1 MSFVCFVELNSP
13 YFAPLLLRDNGLT
26 PIAADAPPI
35 YRVYGPEGLLSG
47 MTGSCYDMETGGISG
62 ATNASPVV
70 YTASN
75 HNLTTGMVVT
85 VAGATGNMGA
95 NATGVVTVLTAN
107 TFSLAN
113 TAGNGTYTGGGTW
126 KTTGLYGYN
135 FVAAASNGFE
145 SGTSYMVLL
154 EGTCSGVPFGYT
166 QTFTVT

>member
-26 PIAADAPPI
+26 PLNADTPPI
-35 YRVYGPEGLLSG
+35 YRVYGPDGLLNG
-47 MTGSCYDMETGGISG
+47 MTGSCYVLETGGVSG

-75 HNLTTGMVVT
+75 HNLTTGQVVT
-85 VAGATGNMGA
+85 VSGVAGNTGA
-95 NATGVVTVLTAN
+95 NATGVATVLTAN

-113 TAGNGTYTGGGTW
+113 TAGDGAYAGGGNW
-126 KTTGLYGYN
+126 MTTGLYGYN
-135 FVAAASNGFE
+135 FVAAAANGFE
-145 SGTSYMVLL
+145 SGSSYMVLL